1 MSECL
6 LVLVG
11 ELNNTGLVWGSSGW
25 MHYPCYF
32 NGCGRMQVDQVRIVS
47 TYIAPWALAHEEVPV
62 HILIDPSSEFDS
74 IRIALPEDVSIQD
87 YFNIEEYRETDN
99 EIVVTQL
106 ATPNFFGFTIMR
118 NELFETAH
126 LSNEIVIEFLSGEVP
141 VGGTVLTANFYRP
154 TVSLTEVTRSI
165 TLHDDSNLNDLI
177 HVKAGLKGFGD
188 VTVRVEHRIGEKFEF
203 EMDSLFR
210 ELVKRIILASVR
222 REEPDDSD
230 DDSANIDVGFIVEE
244 AVRHWDK
251 VLSIPSHSAEA
262 PVLLSEFKKWLESPE
277 LQKEVKDMIYSQIE
291 DIVISSIQSYSR
303 RFPNE
308 RVDIGYGEP
317 TVRVT
322 KVADA
327 IQMRVRYW
335 DSMSNEYEAIGF
347 EIDIHDKRTKKEP
360 TELRVNIEW
369 IVEPYDLSRGCS

>member
-1 MSECL
+1 M
-6 LVLVG
+6 VLFG
-11 ELNNTGLVWGSSGW
+11 ELDNTGLVWVSFSW
-25 MHYPCYF
+25 MHYSCYF
-32 NGCGRMQVDQVRIVS
+32 NGRGRMQKDQVRIDS

-87 YFNIEEYRETDN
+87 YFNIEEYRETDS
-99 EIVVTQL
+99 EVVVTQL
-106 ATPNFFGFTIMR
+106 ATPNFFGFTVVR
-118 NELFETAH
+118 NELFETSH
-126 LSNEIVIEFLSGEVP
+126 LSNEIIIEFLRDEVP
-141 VGGTVLTANFYRP
+141 VGGKVMTANFYRP
-154 TVSLTEVTRSI
+154 TVSLIKAPLSI
-165 TLHDDSNLNDLI
+165 TLQDDSDLNDLI
-177 HVKAGLKGFGD
+177 HVKARLKGFGD
-188 VTVRVEHRIGEKFEF
+188 VTVRVEHRIGEKFKF

-230 DDSANIDVGFIVEE
+230 DDSADIDVGFIVEK
-244 AVRHWDK
+244 AARHWDSI
-251 VLSIPSHSAEA
+251 LSSPGYSTEA
-262 PVLLSEFKKWLESPE
+262 PVLLSEFKKWMENPE
-277 LQKEVKDMIYSQIE
+277 LQKEVKDIIYSQIE

-317 TVRVT
+317 TVRVA

-327 IQMRVRYW
+327 VQMRVRYW
-335 DSMSNEYEAIGF
+335 DSMSNEYEAIQF

>member
-1 MSECL
+1 
-6 LVLVG
+6 
-11 ELNNTGLVWGSSGW
+11 
-25 MHYPCYF
+25 MHYPFCF
-32 NGCGRMQVDQVRIVS
+32 NGRDRMQVDQVRIVS

-87 YFNIEEYRETDN
+87 YFNVEEYQETDR
-99 EIVVTQL
+99 EVVVTQL
-106 ATPNFFGFTIMR
+106 ATPNFFGFTVAQ

-126 LSNEIVIEFLSGEVP
+126 LSNEIVIEFLRGEVP
-141 VGGTVLTANFYRP
+141 VGRKVLTANFYRP
-154 TVSLTEVTRSI
+154 TVSLTEATRSI
-165 TLHDDSNLNDLI
+165 TLHDDSDLDDLI

-188 VTVRVEHRIGEKFEF
+188 VTVRVEHRIGEKFEL
-203 EMDSLFR
+203 ELDSLFR
-210 ELVKRIILASVR
+210 ELVKRIILASIR
-222 REEPDDSD
+222 LGEPDDSD
-230 DDSANIDVGFIVEE
+230 DDSAAIDVRFIVEE
-244 AVRHWDK
+244 AARHWDRI
-251 VLSIPSHSAEA
+251 LSIPGHSAEA
-262 PVLLSEFKKWLESPE
+262 PVLLSEFKKWMESPE
-277 LQKEVKDMIYSQIE
+277 LQKDVKDMIFSQIE

-317 TVRVT
+317 TVRVA

-327 IQMRVRYW
+327 MQMRIRYW
-335 DSMSNEYEAIGF
+335 DSMSNEYEAIEF

-360 TELRVNIEW
+360 TKLRVNTEW